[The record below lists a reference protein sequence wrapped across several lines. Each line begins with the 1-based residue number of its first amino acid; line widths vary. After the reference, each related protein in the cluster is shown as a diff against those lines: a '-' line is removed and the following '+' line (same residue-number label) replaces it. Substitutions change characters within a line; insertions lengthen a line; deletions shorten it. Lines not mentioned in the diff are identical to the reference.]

1 MGLFTRF
8 TDIVNANI
16 NSMLDKAEQ
25 PEKMIRLIIQEMEET
40 LVEVRAAAAKNIAEQ
55 KAHTR
60 QMGSLKESIK
70 HWHGRAELAVTK
82 NREDLAK
89 SALSEKH
96 KYQGDL
102 ATLEAEG
109 EQLAECLI
117 QVQDDAS
124 RLHEKLSE
132 AKRRQAALILRK
144 ESAQVRLKVREQAAI
159 YNIEETMSKFERYQ
173 QKVDRVEAQIEAYDL
188 MQDTASDKS
197 LSDEFAELE
206 KDETIEQELAEMK
219 KKTKAA

>member
-8 TDIVNANI
+8 TDIVNANL

-25 PEKMIRLIIQEMEET
+25 PEKMIRLIIQEMEDT
-40 LVEVRAAAAKNIAEQ
+40 LAEVRATAAKNIAE
-55 KAHTR
+55 KK
-60 QMGSLKESIK
+60 SLVRRVNSAKQSMN
-70 HWHGRAELAVTK
+70 HWHSKAELAVTK

-89 SALSEKH
+89 SALTQKH
-96 KYQGDL
+96 KYQDEL
-102 ATLEAEG
+102 VLLEKEG
-109 EQLAECLI
+109 AQLTEFLT

-124 RLHEKLSE
+124 RLQEKLSE
-132 AKRRQAALILRK
+132 ARRRQAALILRK

-173 QKVDRVEAQIEAYDL
+173 QKIDSVEAQVEAYDL
-188 MQDTASDKS
+188 MNSTEQSSSVAAQFAS
-197 LSDEFAELE
+197 LE

-219 KKTKAA
+219 KKMEAA